1 MRNGMRLD
9 NVYIRHLDND
19 GRGTFIDCAVM
30 TVRYGWIELWHYHN
44 FYYPVTVANPC
55 KPFRRLKVDEWSVT
69 I

>member
-30 TVRYGWIELWHYHN
+30 TVRYGWIELWHYHP
-44 FYYPVTVANPC
+44 FYFGQGSGWG